1 MKKFM
6 LTIAI
11 FCLAVS
17 NLCWAGAADF
27 ELEEKPSLSQNNATS
42 SVDGFTFRILTQDE
56 YVDLLIDK
64 MGMTESAAI
73 AKAESIFQSTTYS
86 GKASEQLAQYS
97 KVVYPNSSCKNYG
110 MGADYGFTARITTDV
125 FPSFISIV
133 DTWAAPYGSG
143 PHSYIGNNKAA
154 TIRSSYEVQ
163 LVGNGQLEVAVQNG
177 VSIEGGISAGDLVN
191 IGFSASSSVG
201 YTTYYRIPVS
211 INTIIKQPWA
221 T

>member
-27 ELEEKPSLSQNNATS
+27 ELEEKSSLTQNNTIY
-42 SVDGFTFRILTQDE
+42 SVDEFTFRILTQDE
-56 YVDLLIDK
+56 YVDLLMDK

-73 AKAESIFQSTTYS
+73 AKAESIFQITTYS
-86 GKASEQLAQYS
+86 GTASQQLAQYS
-97 KVVYPNSSCKNYG
+97 KVVYPNSSCQNYG
-110 MGADYGFTARITTDV
+110 MGVDYGFTAFITTDV
-125 FPSFISIV
+125 FPSFIKIE
-133 DTWAAPYGSG
+133 DTWASAYGSG
-143 PHSYIGNNKAA
+143 PHNYIGNNKAA

-177 VSIEGGISAGDLVN
+177 VSVEGGISAGELIN
-191 IGFSASSSVG
+191 IGFSTSSSVG